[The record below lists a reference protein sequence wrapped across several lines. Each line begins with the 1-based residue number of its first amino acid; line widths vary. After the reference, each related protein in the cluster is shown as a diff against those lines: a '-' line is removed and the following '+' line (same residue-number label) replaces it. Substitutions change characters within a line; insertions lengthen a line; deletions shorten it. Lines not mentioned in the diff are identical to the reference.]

1 MSRSAPS
8 VAVIDRRRFAFTLV
22 ELLVVIA
29 IIAVLIGLLLP
40 AVQKVREAAERMQ
53 CQNNLKQWGLAM
65 HNYHDVNARFPY
77 GAIHSPR
84 AGWPC
89 QVFPFIEQQA
99 LANKYRYDL
108 HFYQSPNIVTS
119 SLTGLLCTVVPIYY
133 CPADRSP
140 PAYTKGDI
148 YWRVRG
154 NYVVCFGKETPPIAA
169 AYTDDGVFG
178 FSDGGSTPRSTKVT
192 DITDGTSS
200 TLLMSEMLMGPDT
213 GGDGRGD
220 MHNDDV
226 DNGRFMTLLTPNTT
240 SPDVIYYTPY
250 TGDPRMPA
258 VKGSG
263 SNFAAR
269 SLHSGGVNAV
279 LCDGSVRFFSSD
291 ISTSVWT
298 PLGTIRGAE
307 IIPGN

>member
-1 MSRSAPS
+1 L
-8 VAVIDRRRFAFTLV
+8 I

-29 IIAVLIGLLLP
+29 IIAILVGLLLP
-40 AVQKVREAAERMQ
+40 AVQKVREAAARLKCE
-53 CQNNLKQWGLAM
+53 NNLKQWGLAM
-65 HNYHDVNARFPY
+65 HNYHSTNSRFPY
-77 GAIHSPR
+77 GAVHSPR

-89 QVFPFIEQQA
+89 FLFSYIEQQP
-99 LANKYRYDL
+99 LASQYRYDL
-108 HFYQSPNIVTS
+108 PFYQSPNVVTS
-119 SLTGLLCTVVPIYY
+119 SLTGVLCNQVPLYY
-133 CPADRSP
+133 CPSFP
-140 PAYTKGDI
+140 GGPLYSKGDV
-148 YWRVRG
+148 YWRIKG
-154 NYVVCFGKETPPIAA
+154 NYAVCFGKETPPIAA
-169 AYTDDGVFG
+169 AVTNYGPFG
-178 FSDGGSTPRSTKVT
+178 FSDGGSTPRKVKLS
-192 DITDGTSS
+192 DITDGTSN
-200 TLLMSEMLMGPDT
+200 TLLMSEMLTGPET
-213 GGDGRGD
+213 GSDGRGD

-298 PLGTIRGAE
+298 PLGTIRGGE
-307 IIPGN
+307 VIPGN